1 MNRLLLISLALIASI
16 GISASG
22 YFIGDGL
29 RNIKKTDRYVNV
41 RGSAER
47 EVLADK
53 AVIDI
58 YTSKSGNDQ
67 TVIFNGLKAIE
78 KDVLA
83 YLAENGL
90 QADEIE
96 QGQWS
101 TSQPTADEKK
111 NDPTRALFTTTGRL
125 HVVTRNMDA
134 AQKAYRGVNDLME
147 KTTGGVTG
155 AFVNYQYTSIVGI
168 RGEMIAAATK
178 DARNAALQ
186 FAADSG
192 NKVGSIRNASQG
204 LFQITAPGS
213 DSDDGASMRKNVR
226 VVTTVDYELR
236 D

>member
-1 MNRLLLISLALIASI
+1 MNRFLILPVAIIAAF
-16 GISASG
+16 GITASG
-22 YFIGDGL
+22 YFVGDGL
-29 RNIKKTDRYVNV
+29 RNIKKVERYVNV
-41 RGSAER
+41 RGSSER

-67 TVIFNGLKAIE
+67 GVIFAGLKAIE

-83 YLAENGL
+83 YLVENGI

-111 NDPTRALFTTTGRL
+111 ADPTRPLFTTTGRL

-134 AQKAYRGVNDLME
+134 AQKAYRGVNDLMV

-155 AFVNYQYTSIVGI
+155 AYVNYQYTSIVGI

-213 DSDDGASMRKNVR
+213 DSDDGASIRKNVR